1 MLTGSIPAPLTLYRS
16 QDEGLSALLPENWII
31 LDHFADTNVIAF
43 GDTQAAAESRL
54 ASAYPDLVAPSAFS
68 GVGGLVIAYALSD
81 LGLTPETADV
91 TTVINQLAANLEA
104 QGFRVAETAQPLTIG
119 GMEGTVVVVEGAEV
133 GFLGLAVFDDQ
144 LAYITATGVNK
155 NEFAANRALL
165 TQIVGS
171 VQMPAAA
178 EAAPVEDKPA
188 QGIGGLG
195 GLLAATPAPEP
206 TPAS

>member
-1 MLTGSIPAPLTLYRS
+1 
-16 QDEGLSALLPENWII
+16 
-31 LDHFADTNVIAF
+31 
-43 GDTQAAAESRL
+43 
-54 ASAYPDLVAPSAFS
+54 
-68 GVGGLVIAYALSD
+68 
-81 LGLTPETADV
+81 
-91 TTVINQLAANLEA
+91 
-104 QGFRVAETAQPLTIG
+104 
-119 GMEGTVVVVEGAEV
+119 MEGTVVVVEGAEV

-144 LAYITATGVNK
+144 LAYITATGVN
-155 NEFAANRALL
+155 NYEFAANRALL

-195 GLLAATPAPEP
+195 ELLAATPAPEP